1 MDKLDPIF
9 TKVLWSRLISI
20 VDEAATGLVR
30 TAYSLV
36 VRDFHDYCVALYDA
50 EGDMLVHSTKST
62 PGFIGIMPPLMK
74 NFLAAM
80 PVETLA
86 DGDVLVTND
95 PWLAT
100 SHNLDISVASP
111 IFYDGSVIGFAV
123 CVVHHLDIGGRMA
136 CIDSR
141 DMYEEGLKIPI
152 LKLYEGGRRND
163 TAFAFLGANVRAPVK
178 VQGDLRSQVVSNNVC
193 IRGVQKMV
201 AEYGFRDLSLLAK
214 TIIGMS
220 EHSLRAQIRKLP
232 NGTYRHRLRLPPV
245 GGSQASV
252 DLVLTMEVHDD
263 GILLDYGGSSQEV
276 AAAVNV
282 TLPMTMSYSAYS
294 IKVALDPAVPNNIG
308 CLRPIEVRAP
318 LGSVLNCR
326 PPAPTWARSMV
337 SHSLPELVFA
347 ALADAMPEHTIAACG
362 STPLTLMT
370 FNGRKHNGEQFL
382 AVASHIGGFGAS
394 FQADGYPCLPFPNN
408 TAVIPVEVTENETC
422 MLYLKKEFAVDT
434 AGPGRHRGG
443 VGEEVVMIVPEG
455 DQGTDLPVTTSI
467 RGWGRSPESSYP
479 VLGLLGGQPGR
490 GGHLTLNNKL
500 ESQNQVFS
508 LRSGDV
514 IRLTTPGGGGF
525 GDPLDRDPELVRQ
538 DALAGLV
545 SMSAARTD
553 YGIILNGEN
562 FTIDQAASAALRQAR
577 PPKAGVARPRSP

>member
-9 TKVLWSRLISI
+9 TKVLWNRLISI

-201 AEYGFRDLSLLAK
+201 AE
-214 TIIGMS
+214 
-220 EHSLRAQIRKLP
+220 
-232 NGTYRHRLRLPPV
+232 
-245 GGSQASV
+245 
-252 DLVLTMEVHDD
+252 
-263 GILLDYGGSSQEV
+263 
-276 AAAVNV
+276 
-282 TLPMTMSYSAYS
+282 
-294 IKVALDPAVPNNIG
+294 
-308 CLRPIEVRAP
+308 
-318 LGSVLNCR
+318 
-326 PPAPTWARSMV
+326 
-337 SHSLPELVFA
+337 
-347 ALADAMPEHTIAACG
+347 
-362 STPLTLMT
+362 
-370 FNGRKHNGEQFL
+370 
-382 AVASHIGGFGAS
+382 
-394 FQADGYPCLPFPNN
+394 
-408 TAVIPVEVTENETC
+408 
-422 MLYLKKEFAVDT
+422 
-434 AGPGRHRGG
+434 
-443 VGEEVVMIVPEG
+443 
-455 DQGTDLPVTTSI
+455 
-467 RGWGRSPESSYP
+467 
-479 VLGLLGGQPGR
+479 
-490 GGHLTLNNKL
+490 
-500 ESQNQVFS
+500 
-508 LRSGDV
+508 
-514 IRLTTPGGGGF
+514 
-525 GDPLDRDPELVRQ
+525 
-538 DALAGLV
+538 
-545 SMSAARTD
+545 
-553 YGIILNGEN
+553 
-562 FTIDQAASAALRQAR
+562 
-577 PPKAGVARPRSP
+577 